1 MLEPYHGDPQRDERP
16 APMEVEGEAE
26 YVVESIL
33 RSKKVGR
40 GLHYLVKWKGYGHSE
55 NTWENRDTMAD
66 TAALKDFEDKQKQE
80 GQDNSGKRKR

>member
-1 MLEPYHGDPQRDERP
+1 
-16 APMEVEGEAE
+16 
-26 YVVESIL
+26 
-33 RSKKVGR
+33 
-40 GLHYLVKWKGYGHSE
+40 VKWKGYGHSE